1 MICNYNKNSQYTRSN
16 FTSINY
22 LCPLPII
29 YIGST
34 TSSTSNNIGPNH
46 GGNHFKEPNIPFRD
60 WDLESVC
67 AWMEHL
73 LGLQSYA
80 VGMKYALKIYD

>member
-1 MICNYNKNSQYTRSN
+1 MPY
-16 FTSINY
+16 
-22 LCPLPII
+22 

-34 TSSTSNNIGPNH
+34 ASSTSNGNH
-46 GGNHFKEPNIPFRD
+46 GGNQFKEPNIPFRD

-73 LGLQSYA
+73 LGFQSYA
-80 VGMKYALKIYD
+80 VGKKHALKKYDRFALNTSCFWGIIMPFHEFFVTKVIN